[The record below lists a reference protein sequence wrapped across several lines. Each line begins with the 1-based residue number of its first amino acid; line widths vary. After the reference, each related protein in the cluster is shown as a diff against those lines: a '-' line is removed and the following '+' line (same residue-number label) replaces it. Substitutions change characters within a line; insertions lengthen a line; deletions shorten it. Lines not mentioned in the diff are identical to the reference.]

1 MTFKEL
7 LSEVTFAD
15 VAPYIEQSVR
25 DNENDKRPFE
35 TKYEEVEKI
44 FEQVKG
50 LKPTFG
56 HIISPI
62 EVKMLGGKLRASN
75 MHLGSM
81 SDVLSHQV
89 VIAPNVTATPTETA
103 AECVYQ
109 LAAYQAATE
118 RYRDGE
124 EFDDLD
130 PLMARIVR

>member
-7 LSEVTFAD
+7 ISEVNFAD
-15 VAPYIEQSVR
+15 IAPYIEQSVR
-25 DNENDKRPFE
+25 DNENDMRPFD
-35 TKYEEVEKI
+35 TKYKEVEKI
-44 FEQVKG
+44 FEQVKA

-56 HIISPI
+56 HIVSPI

-89 VIAPNVTATPTETA
+89 VVAPQVKASTVEIA

-109 LAAYQAATE
+109 LAAFQAATE

-124 EFDDLD
+124 EFEDLD
-130 PLMARIVR
+130 PLMARIIR